1 MARVFFLSQLPPKVM
16 FGSIGQQTWPKD
28 IPKFQPEG
36 EIQGQA
42 ALDLTAVSAGQM
54 LGYVQDA

>member
-1 MARVFFLSQLPPKVM
+1 M

-42 ALDLTAVSAGQM
+42 ALDPTAASAGQM